1 MNIWFMGTAEHPQ
14 GRANGDRRSPE
25 IAIDEKK
32 TCPRQCSLSLVVL
45 FTGKVIFRLSRVCK

>member
-1 MNIWFMGTAEHPQ
+1 MNIWFMGTAKHPH
-14 GRANGDRRSPE
+14 GTDNRDRRSRE
-25 IAIDEKK
+25 ITIDEKK